1 MAIPA
6 LNDNGELVEGEHE
19 ATLNEVEAV
28 YGLSSA
34 RRELLMRDLRKAADN
49 LQQAGVKKIWI
60 DGSFVT
66 GKEEPNDIDG
76 CWEYNDAID
85 LTVIDPVF
93 LGRDARDKTKAKYG
107 LDFFVAQDV
116 EAGSDKPFPKFFQIN
131 RDGEAKGIIVVNLGS
146 VNLEGVNLGA

>member
-107 LDFFVAQDV
+107 LDFLLRRMSKR
-116 EAGSDKPFPKFFQIN
+116 EATSRSRSFF
-131 RDGEAKGIIVVNLGS
+131 RSTGTAKQKESLS
-146 VNLEGVNLGA
+146 